1 MYSVSKHFLG
11 CYSSILLPLLYS
23 HAHFFLLPISFHY
36 TLLFIV
42 NSHFFYSDPNVK
54 IIGQPEAVS
63 KARET
68 LLNDLDTKSNRVT
81 LKINVAYGEH
91 SHVIGKEGANIKKGL
106 NRLKRK
112 KKTRQTKMLKHIL
125 TYMYMYVK

>member
-1 MYSVSKHFLG
+1 MYSVSKNFLG
-11 CYSSILLPLLYS
+11 CYPSILLPLLYS
-23 HAHFFLLPISFHY
+23 HAHFFLLFFSFHY

-42 NSHFFYSDPNVK
+42 NSHFFSSDPNVK
-54 IIGQPEAVS
+54 IIGRPEAVS

-91 SHVIGKEGANIKKGL
+91 SHVIGKEGANMKKCL
-106 NRLKRK
+106 NRLERTK
-112 KKTRQTKMLKHIL
+112 KNKPKYM
-125 TYMYMYVK
+125 YMYMYVK

>member
-1 MYSVSKHFLG
+1 M
-11 CYSSILLPLLYS
+11 
-23 HAHFFLLPISFHY
+23 
-36 TLLFIV
+36 
-42 NSHFFYSDPNVK
+42 K
-54 IIGQPEAVS
+54 IIGRPEAVS

-106 NRLKRK
+106 NRLERT
-112 KKTRQTKMLKHIL
+112 KTTNLNTCARTCMLNNPISDL
-125 TYMYMYVK
+125 

>member
-1 MYSVSKHFLG
+1 M
-11 CYSSILLPLLYS
+11 
-23 HAHFFLLPISFHY
+23 
-36 TLLFIV
+36 
-42 NSHFFYSDPNVK
+42 K
-54 IIGQPEAVS
+54 IIGRPEAVS
-63 KARET
+63 KAQET

-112 KKTRQTKMLKHIL
+112 KKQDKPK
-125 TYMYMYVK
+125 YMYMYTCVK